1 MCSGQILV
9 IQCTTVRGLHVHF
22 QLLTHVRD
30 TCICFNV
37 FRLCFILGGGGLTAI
52 DISYGR
58 SITDRRLHRL
68 EFTIYNLRTNVAQY
82 RTLVEET
89 ARTRIHSLNRIRQY
103 YYDFISVNLL
113 GSQIFCK
120 DPIEKFKLHIC
131 ASF

>member
-1 MCSGQILV
+1 M
-9 IQCTTVRGLHVHF
+9 TVHGLHVHF

-58 SITDRRLHRL
+58 SVTDRRLHRL
-68 EFTIYNLRTNVAQY
+68 EFTIYNLRSNVTQY

-113 GSQIFCK
+113 GPRFFARTRLRSSKCTFER
-120 DPIEKFKLHIC
+120 PFEKY
-131 ASF
+131 AV